1 MNKYNP
7 RRKKDYPPCDPENC
21 ANCTRP
27 ADMCHGGPKDYR
39 RTPYKEQSTR
49 PGTRPKKTDKPPQLC
64 SGSRMGGPCHG
75 PGLPYIKERANMRER
90 MRRLAIKMAI
100 TVLVN
105 ILWRWRRP
113 DVTDKDLGEGVF
125 TVVLEMLAAKR
136 RRANA

>member
-1 MNKYNP
+1 
-7 RRKKDYPPCDPENC
+7 
-21 ANCTRP
+21 
-27 ADMCHGGPKDYR
+27 
-39 RTPYKEQSTR
+39 
-49 PGTRPKKTDKPPQLC
+49 
-64 SGSRMGGPCHG
+64 
-75 PGLPYIKERANMRER
+75 MRER

-113 DVTDKDLGEGVF
+113 DVTEKDLGEGVF